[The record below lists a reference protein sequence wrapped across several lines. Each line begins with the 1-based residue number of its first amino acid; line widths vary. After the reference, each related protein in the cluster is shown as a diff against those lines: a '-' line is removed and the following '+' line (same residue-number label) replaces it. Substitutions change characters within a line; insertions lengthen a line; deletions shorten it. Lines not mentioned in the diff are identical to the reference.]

1 LLVPPQ
7 AMAVCDLVATFT
19 GVQQLQQGAQ
29 AFSRT
34 DRDAATSVV
43 AARLAAFDEMTA
55 QQAEQAVPHRQ
66 QKQLLQVQAQP
77 AAAQSDGMQPAAA
90 TLNTTAT
97 QLLALAMA
105 GYNTSGPGGPKVVVD
120 ALQALSLLQQLQ
132 ATLLADPVASAAAA
146 PNGAA
151 VANGTLAGN
160 STAGAVELVNST
172 LQQLVAASL
181 QALDAGS
188 RAVYLLLTG
197 QPMAAAQLQA
207 GVEQLAATTKAGS
220 QALAAQLAKGS
231 RTAGQATPGSAVAK
245 LVAAASVLGLKQG
258 AAGGGGS
265 AVLDGD
271 VMGALLQHMLLARFS
286 AYPTRSGCCMPGSG
300 AFEQG
305 CSAPLA

>member
-1 LLVPPQ
+1 MAACELVS
-7 AMAVCDLVATFT
+7 TFT

-34 DRDAATSVV
+34 ERDAATSVV

-55 QQAEQAVPHRQ
+55 QQAEQAAPHRQ
-66 QKQLLQVQAQP
+66 QKQLLQAQAHHGAAQP
-77 AAAQSDGMQPAAA
+77 DGMQPTAA

-105 GYNTSGPGGPKVVVD
+105 GYNTSGPGGAKVVVD

-132 ATLLADPVASAAAA
+132 AKLLADPATSAAAA
-146 PNGAA
+146 APTGAA
-151 VANGTLAGN
+151 MANSTLAGN
-160 STAGAVELVNST
+160 GTAAGVELVNST
-172 LQQLVAASL
+172 LQQLVSASL

-188 RAVYLLLTG
+188 RAMYLLLTG
-197 QPMAAAQLQA
+197 QPMTAAQLQA

-231 RTAGQATPGSAVAK
+231 GAAGQAAPGSAVAK
-245 LVAAASVLGLKQG
+245 LVAVGSVLGLKQG
-258 AAGGGGS
+258 AAGAVGGGGGS

-271 VMGALLQHMLLARFS
+271 VMGALLQHMLLGRFS

-300 AFEQG
+300 AFDQG
-305 CSAPLA
+305 CSAQLA